1 MIDVENIPKNG
12 QILVVAYFKEYSSYM
27 QNESRKLLK
36 KSVPTIGVNAE
47 LELRPLFFGILRDY
61 LDLDGVKKSRPVGV
75 LYSFSYRNM
84 TPYKY
89 RAFYRIL
96 KDRFDRRKQV
106 ENMWS
111 RYDVLVAAGIGG
123 L

>member
-1 MIDVENIPKNG
+1 MIDIENIPKNG
-12 QILVVAYFKEYSSYM
+12 QILVVAYFKEYTSYM

-36 KSVPTIGVNAE
+36 RSVPAIGKSAE
-47 LELRPLFFGILRDY
+47 LELRPLLFGILRDY
-61 LDLDGVKKSRPVGV
+61 LDLDEVKKSRPVGV

-84 TPYKY
+84 TPHKY

-96 KDRFDRRKQV
+96 KDHFSPRKQV
-106 ENMWS
+106 KNMWS
-111 RYDVLVAAGIGG
+111 HYEVLVAAGIGG